1 MDASV
6 TLDPQA
12 KQEAEV
18 SLAMATGR
26 AEAQGKM
33 TLLHHGDPA
42 TMNSV
47 VQRRSVAPQT
57 RTIALH
63 LDKLRLGAS
72 PSQDAEAQP
81 ADGLRLYT

>member
-12 KQEAEV
+12 KQKAEA
-18 SLAMATGR
+18 SLALAAGR
-26 AEAQGKM
+26 VEAQGTM
-33 TLLHHGDPA
+33 TFLHHGEPA

-57 RTIALH
+57 RMIACIWTSCDWVPLP
-63 LDKLRLGAS
+63 R
-72 PSQDAEAQP
+72 PQP